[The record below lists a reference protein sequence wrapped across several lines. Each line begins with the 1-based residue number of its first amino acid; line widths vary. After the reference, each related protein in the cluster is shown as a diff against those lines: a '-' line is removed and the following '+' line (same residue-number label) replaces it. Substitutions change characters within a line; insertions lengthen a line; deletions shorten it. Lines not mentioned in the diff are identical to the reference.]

1 MDKKKMILV
10 IMLLDIMDGEISEL
24 IESAMDTDPQ
34 DPIIPLMVDLLD
46 DMDAVYNTIHN
57 RLV

>member
-46 DMDAVYNTIHN
+46 DMDAVYNTLHN

>member
-34 DPIIPLMVDLLD
+34 DTIIPLMVDLLD
-46 DMDAVYNTIHN
+46 DMDAVYNTLHN

>member
-34 DPIIPLMVDLLD
+34 DPIIHLMVDLLD